1 MQNLDQLKNLQIK
14 MALDNV
20 HTNAQILVNFFKSRD
35 LSRIDELIELTSEKR
50 VSDMRSHAI
59 ALKTDTDAYLE
70 LLKQNPDKYKKFAQ
84 DLALFTSNIAYLQ
97 DIEPNA

>member
-14 MALDNV
+14 MALDHV
-20 HTNAQILVNFFKSRD
+20 HANAQILVNFFKSRD

-59 ALKTDTDAYLE
+59 ALKTDTDAYLDI
-70 LLKQNPDKYKKFAQ
+70 LKQNPDKYKKFAQ

>member
-20 HTNAQILVNFFKSRD
+20 HTNTQILVNFFKSRD

-59 ALKTDTDAYLE
+59 ALKADTDAYLE

-97 DIEPNA
+97 DIEPDA